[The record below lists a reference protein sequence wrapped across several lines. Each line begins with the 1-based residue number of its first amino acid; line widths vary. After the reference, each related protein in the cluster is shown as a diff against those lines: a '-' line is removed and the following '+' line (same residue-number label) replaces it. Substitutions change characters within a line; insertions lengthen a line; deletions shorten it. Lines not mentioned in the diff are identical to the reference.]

1 MWKHNF
7 RGKALVT
14 AVTACSCQAFMLLG
28 YDQGVMSGIV
38 GAPNRFARDF
48 GNPDAGM
55 QGNIVA
61 LYDVRLQSPCWPTGM
76 ATTTTG

>member
-7 RGKALVT
+7 RGRSLVI

-28 YDQGVMSGIV
+28 YDQGVMSGLV
-38 GAPNRFARDF
+38 GAQNRFAEDF

-55 QGNIVA
+55 EGNIVA
-61 LYDVRLQSPCWPTGM
+61 LYDVCSYPLCYTEGGM
-76 ATTTTG
+76 AKS